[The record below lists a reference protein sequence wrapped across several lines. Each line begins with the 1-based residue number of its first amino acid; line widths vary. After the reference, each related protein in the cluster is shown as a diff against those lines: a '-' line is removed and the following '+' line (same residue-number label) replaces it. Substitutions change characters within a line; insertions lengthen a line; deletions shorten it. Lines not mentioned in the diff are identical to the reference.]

1 MNFLPDLSRFFA
13 TAYDAESVLPAT
25 YSPFLVVVSFLIA
38 ALAGFAFIHL
48 SHWIAEQKTSFVRS
62 CWITVGALIMGLGI
76 WAMHFVGMIAYQL
89 PIPII
94 YDPLPT
100 AASALPAVIA
110 SGLSLRMVA
119 RTQVSYVR
127 LVLGGV
133 VLGGGIGLMH
143 YTGMAAMDVEAF
155 VRYDPMLF
163 TASILVAVIL
173 AICAL
178 WMARRRT
185 RGPFSVVTLVR
196 ELYSAVL
203 IGSAVAGMHYT
214 AMSSTLCFSLGIEPG
229 ESTGMDSDLLAILTT
244 IVATMVLLA
253 GIAAVIFDRRL
264 TIAIRQQEHA
274 ADWAEESDRRLTEA
288 VEAMSGSLALF
299 DADEALVF
307 SNSHFR
313 EAYGLQ
319 DAGDGQALSYQNV
332 LNWHAAEKRALK
344 DHAEE
349 ASREV
354 VRRLRD
360 GRERGIPLTLEGR
373 NNTWSMIRQ
382 RRTENGGTVF
392 LCTDVTDIRQ
402 TEALLQQQQNRLR
415 LIMDNVADAVLTISS
430 EGVIESYNRAAERI
444 FGFSAEEMI
453 GQSAF
458 RLMANGQRTLQGNRF
473 GHYLEK
479 PDSRSPDSE
488 SFEIVCQHKTGYT
501 VFVEAVLSEVTEH
514 GRTVIVGAFRDMTER
529 RLNAIA
535 LEKARTQ
542 AEKASMAKTEFI
554 AHMSHEL
561 RTPLNAVIGMSEAL
575 LMLESLRT
583 DPVQLQEYLTDILA
597 SGRHQLTL
605 VNDMLDLSTIESGG
619 RSKTIE
625 RLDICAETESVIR
638 PFGKSI
644 ENKSVKILPLRSE
657 QPVFIMADRQAFN
670 QVLMNLLSNA
680 VEHAGDN
687 LEITISLDD
696 RSSEQTVGLT
706 VSDNGKGMPRELLK
720 QLGQPFP
727 LIRSAYVR
735 RDDEASTAS
744 TGLGMSIVYRLMEM
758 NGGRITVDSVI
769 GGGTSVTTYWLRRQE
784 QTGSDTDN
792 GTGTGTVSVPAVGC

>member
-1 MNFLPDLSRFFA
+1 M
-13 TAYDAESVLPAT
+13 DA
-25 YSPFLVVVSFLIA
+25 
-38 ALAGFAFIHL
+38 
-48 SHWIAEQKTSFVRS
+48 
-62 CWITVGALIMGLGI
+62 
-76 WAMHFVGMIAYQL
+76 
-89 PIPII
+89 
-94 YDPLPT
+94 
-100 AASALPAVIA
+100 
-110 SGLSLRMVA
+110 
-119 RTQVSYVR
+119 
-127 LVLGGV
+127 
-133 VLGGGIGLMH
+133 
-143 YTGMAAMDVEAF
+143 
-155 VRYDPMLF
+155 
-163 TASILVAVIL
+163 
-173 AICAL
+173 
-178 WMARRRT
+178 
-185 RGPFSVVTLVR
+185 
-196 ELYSAVL
+196 
-203 IGSAVAGMHYT
+203 
-214 AMSSTLCFSLGIEPG
+214 
-229 ESTGMDSDLLAILTT
+229 DLLAILTT

-264 TIAIRQQEHA
+264 TIAIRKQEHA
-274 ADWAEESDRRLTEA
+274 ADWAEEADRRLTEA

-319 DAGDGQALSYQNV
+319 DAADGQVLSYQNV
-332 LNWHAAEKRALK
+332 LNWHVAEKQVFQDTAG
-344 DHAEE
+344 E
-349 ASREV
+349 ASQDV
-354 VRRLRD
+354 VQRLRD
-360 GRERGIPLTLEGR
+360 SREQGVPVTLEGR

-382 RRTENGGTVF
+382 RRTINGGTVF

-430 EGVIESYNRAAERI
+430 DGIIESYNRAAERI

-453 GQSAF
+453 GASAS
-458 RLMANGQRTLQGNRF
+458 RLMARGQNTIQGNRF
-473 GHYLEK
+473 GQYLEK

-575 LMLESLRT
+575 LMLETLRT

-644 ENKSVKILPLRSE
+644 ENKSVKIIPFQAER
-657 QPVFIMADRQAFN
+657 PVFIMADRQSFN

-687 LEITISLDD
+687 IEIRISLDD

-706 VSDNGKGMPRELLK
+706 VTDNGKGMSGELLK

-744 TGLGMSIVYRLMEM
+744 TGLGMSIVHRLMEM
-758 NGGRITVDSVI
+758 NGGRITVNSAI
-769 GGGTSVTTYWLRRQE
+769 GGGTSVTTYWSRREVDE
-784 QTGSDTDN
+784 QTTVDT
-792 GTGTGTVSVPAVGC
+792 GVAPVPSAGC